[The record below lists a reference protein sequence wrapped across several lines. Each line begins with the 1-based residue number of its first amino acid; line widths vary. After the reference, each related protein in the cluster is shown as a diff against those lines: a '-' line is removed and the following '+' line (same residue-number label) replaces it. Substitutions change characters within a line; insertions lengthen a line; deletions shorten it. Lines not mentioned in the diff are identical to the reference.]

1 MFINDTKAVRKAAQ
15 ALLKTGKKQNQPDL
29 QIAAMDLLMNIPS
42 ENKSKLMTYAIKDGN
57 PALVASTL
65 LMLPRKL
72 DKKEYNTLIKL
83 LNASSP
89 ETQTPII
96 YWLGNQ
102 KMEKSVSDISK
113 FTHSENPL
121 LKAAAIRSL
130 ARIGN
135 EEALLLLVRLL
146 KSDNEETITLAKD
159 ALTTYDGD
167 MSYVLASIF
176 NDSSDEGKIAKLQLI
191 ASRRMERQY
200 NMVYN

>member
-1 MFINDTKAVRKAAQ
+1 
-15 ALLKTGKKQNQPDL
+15 
-29 QIAAMDLLMNIPS
+29 MDN
-42 ENKSKLMTYAIKDGN
+42 
-57 PALVASTL
+57 
-65 LMLPRKL
+65 
-72 DKKEYNTLIKL
+72 KEYYTLIKL

-89 ETQTPII
+89 ETQTSII

-130 ARIGN
+130 AKIGN
-135 EEALLLLVRLL
+135 EEARLLLVGLL
-146 KSDNEETITLAKD
+146 KSDNEETIRLAKD

-176 NDSSDEGKIAKLQLI
+176 NDSSPYVCIRLSI
-191 ASRRMERQY
+191 
-200 NMVYN
+200 